1 MSCEENE
8 ARTAMRGFEARTAK
22 WAGGWRR
29 WAFPGIWLIYLAQTV
44 GGVHKHSSGAAAAA
58 GYVIVGLFACCY
70 LGSIGSGWAQRM
82 TRFWWLY
89 GAMFALTG
97 IEAVFARQDAFVFFV
112 YISVLTV
119 AGLRQYSAPVIG
131 TMMVLTLVAPKI
143 FPGWTGDYDYSDA
156 LAIALVGLAMYG
168 FFAIVQSNIDL
179 AAARAE
185 VARLAAENE
194 RSRIARDLHDLL
206 GHSLTTITVKA
217 GLARRL
223 AERGNHERSAE
234 EIAEVESLSRRTL
247 SDVRAAVAGHR
258 EVTLAGEL
266 ATAREV
272 LRASGVIAELPAS
285 VDVVDPEL
293 SELFGWVLREAIT
306 NVVRHSHATHCTVLL
321 GPRSIAVLDDGR
333 GGVAG
338 AGNGL
343 VGLRER
349 VAATG
354 GIVSAGPARPGWR
367 VQVDVPV
374 VVDGPDDGPDGAVGG
389 PVAGAARPAVPTAT
403 DTADAVQ

>member
-1 MSCEENE
+1 MSCQHDAEQ
-8 ARTAMRGFEARTAK
+8 ASRDFQARTAK

-29 WAFPGIWLIYLAQTV
+29 WAFPGIWLIYLAQTI
-44 GGVHKHSSGAAAAA
+44 GGVHDHSSGVGAAV
-58 GYVIVGLFACCY
+58 GYVLVVAFASCY
-70 LGSIGSGWAQRM
+70 LGAIGSGWGQRM
-82 TRFWWLY
+82 KRFWWLY
-89 GAMFALTG
+89 GAAFALTG
-97 IEAVFARQDAFVFFV
+97 IEAVFAHADAFVFFV
-112 YISVLTV
+112 YIAVLTV
-119 AGLRQYSAPVIG
+119 AGLRRYAPIVVG
-131 TMMVLTLVAPKI
+131 AMMLLTLLGPKL
-143 FPGWTGDYDYSDA
+143 FGWGGALDYNNA

-168 FFAIVQSNIDL
+168 FFAIVQSNMEL

-223 AERGNHERSAE
+223 AERGNHERAGE
-234 EIAEVESLSRRTL
+234 EISEVETLSRRTL

-258 EVTLAGEL
+258 DVTLAGEL

-272 LRASGVIAELPAS
+272 LRAAGMIGELPGS
-285 VDVVDPEL
+285 VDVVDAEL

-306 NVVRHSHATHCTVLL
+306 NVVRHSHASHCTVLL

-333 GGVAG
+333 GGASE

-343 VGLRER
+343 VGISER
-349 VAATG
+349 VAAVG
-354 GIVSAGPARPGWR
+354 GVVSAGPARPGWR
-367 VQVDVPV
+367 LQVDVPAV
-374 VVDGPDDGPDGAVGG
+374 SDADLPDSAALGVG
-389 PVAGAARPAVPTAT
+389 
-403 DTADAVQ
+403 Q

>member
-1 MSCEENE
+1 MVNCQPSD
-8 ARTAMRGFEARTAK
+8 AVQAQRDFEARTAK

-44 GGVHKHSSGAAAAA
+44 GGVHDHSSGAAEVV
-58 GYVIVGLFACCY
+58 GYIVVVAFACCY

-89 GAMFALTG
+89 GTSFVLTA
-97 IEAVFARQDAFVFFV
+97 IEALFARDDAFVFFV
-112 YISVLTV
+112 YIAVLTV
-119 AGLRQYSAPVIG
+119 AGLRQYAPIVIG
-131 TMMVLTLVAPKI
+131 SMMLLTLFAPKL
-143 FPGWTGDYDYSDA
+143 FGWGGDLDYNNA
-156 LAIALVGLAMYG
+156 LAIVLVGLAMYG
-168 FFAIVQSNIDL
+168 FFAIVQSNMEL

-223 AERGNHERSAE
+223 AERGNHERASE
-234 EIAEVESLSRRTL
+234 EISEVETLSRRTL

-258 EVTLAGEL
+258 DVTLAGEL

-272 LRASGVIAELPAS
+272 LRAAGMIAELPGS
-285 VDVVDPEL
+285 VDVVDAEL
-293 SELFGWVLREAIT
+293 SELFGWVLREAVT
-306 NVVRHSHATHCTVLL
+306 NAVRHSHASHCTVLL
-321 GPRSIAVLDDGR
+321 GPRSIAVVDDGR
-333 GGVAG
+333 GGAAG

-343 VGLRER
+343 VGLSER
-349 VAATG
+349 VAAVG
-354 GIVSAGPARPGWR
+354 GVVSAGPARPGWR
-367 VQVDVPV
+367 LQVDVPEST
-374 VVDGPDDGPDGAVGG
+374 GSAEGSSAPDPSS
-389 PVAGAARPAVPTAT
+389 AAATVHPASA
-403 DTADAVQ
+403 AQ